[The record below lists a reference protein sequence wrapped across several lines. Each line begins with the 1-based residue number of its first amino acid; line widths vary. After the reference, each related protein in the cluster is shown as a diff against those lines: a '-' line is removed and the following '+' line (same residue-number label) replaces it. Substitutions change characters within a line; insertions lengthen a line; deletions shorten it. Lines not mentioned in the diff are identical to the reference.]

1 MRNIIG
7 LSLVGLLA
15 ASTSGCELYRNK
27 TADAISYTEAH
38 PISVDTQTVTLTLSP
53 SATGELSSLD
63 TAKIRSF
70 ASTYLAKGHGPIS
83 FTSPNELRG
92 EEPTFEAQVFQVFHD
107 VGMRKDDILR
117 TAYARTIEGGNAYVL
132 SFTQYVATPS
142 ACGVWQG
149 IRRNDY
155 KNIRSPNF
163 GCATQN
169 NLAAMVVDPRD
180 LIIPADQ
187 SAPDSAIRIR
197 GVRAFRQGEDTATQR
212 NENISVEVAE

>member
-70 ASTYLAKGHGPIS
+70 ASTYLANGHGPIS
-83 FTSPNELRG
+83 FTSPN
-92 EEPTFEAQVFQVFHD
+92 
-107 VGMRKDDILR
+107 
-117 TAYARTIEGGNAYVL
+117 
-132 SFTQYVATPS
+132 
-142 ACGVWQG
+142 
-149 IRRNDY
+149 
-155 KNIRSPNF
+155 
-163 GCATQN
+163 
-169 NLAAMVVDPRD
+169 
-180 LIIPADQ
+180 
-187 SAPDSAIRIR
+187 
-197 GVRAFRQGEDTATQR
+197 
-212 NENISVEVAE
+212 